1 MARDAH
7 SKGPLHSARVLVG
20 LCLQKKEKEA
30 KKAKAEADK
39 KAKADKADDKPA
51 PPKFGKDPVLFSVR
65 VHVCWHIM

>member
-1 MARDAH
+1 
-7 SKGPLHSARVLVG
+7 LVG